1 MEPIAVSKL
10 YFIEIHNYITGYY
23 MGICNTYRYGR
34 QYIDTISMY
43 YDTILHQA
51 NIDIREVCLLNHQ
64 YHVCTSKCQNL

>member
-1 MEPIAVSKL
+1 MEPIAILKL
-10 YFIEIHNYITGYY
+10 YFIEIHNYVSLATVWGSAIW
-23 MGICNTYRYGR
+23 
-34 QYIDTISMY
+34 QYINTISMY